1 MTYCLDKPIFKM
13 KNLIPLLLFI
23 ACVQEK
29 PKITLIKKK
38 EFQEMMAQDV
48 QLIDVRTPEEY
59 VGGFIGTAININYNA
74 PDFKRQISKLDRD
87 KPVLIYCAA
96 GGRSAKASKVF
107 DSLGFNTIYDIKGG
121 YRSW

>member
-1 MTYCLDKPIFKM
+1 M

-96 GGRSAKASKVF
+96 GEEVLKPLKF
-107 DSLGFNTIYDIKGG
+107 LIP
-121 YRSW
+121 